1 MNSTDFNQSLEEYL
15 LAVRGPKHL
24 PNSIVVPITV
34 VYVLI
39 FVTGVFGNVAVCLVI
54 VRNASMRTATNYY
67 LFSLS
72 VSDLTLLILGLPYD
86 LGVFWQQYPWSLG
99 LAMCKIR
106 ALVSEMS
113 SYTSVLTIV
122 AFSMERYLAICHPLH
137 SYAMSNLERAV
148 KIIAFLWL
156 LSLVSATPFAVFTTV
171 SYVDY
176 PPGSGQE
183 VQESAFCAMLEQD
196 IPEHWPIYEISSCLF
211 FLLPMCVILVLY
223 ALMGARIRG
232 SSKDQSLRNRLSSV
246 HGDQRS
252 ADSRTRSII
261 RMLAAV
267 VVAFFLCW
275 APFHAQ
281 RLIYLYGKD
290 APNYSEINEW
300 MYYITGILYY
310 FSSTVN
316 PILYSVMSAR
326 YRVAFRKTICRCLS
340 PSSSNPADDET
351 TSVYRAHHHHNN
363 NNNYNNNGLR
373 YNGSV
378 LSRGRSGYRGGGGS
392 VVVDVGSSSR
402 SRAAPR
408 LPEETSK
415 LIDRGVPT
423 PGADDARRSVSFG
436 ERASDVVVVLG
447 GPASNGKAKTVATAA
462 GSHPYKEVEDAL
474 RQTMACHDLEEKNN
488 RETHI

>member
-1 MNSTDFNQSLEEYL
+1 
-15 LAVRGPKHL
+15 
-24 PNSIVVPITV
+24 
-34 VYVLI
+34 
-39 FVTGVFGNVAVCLVI
+39 
-54 VRNASMRTATNYY
+54 
-67 LFSLS
+67 
-72 VSDLTLLILGLPYD
+72 
-86 LGVFWQQYPWSLG
+86 
-99 LAMCKIR
+99 MCKIR

-156 LSLVSATPFAVFTTV
+156 LSLVSASPFAVFTTI

-176 PPGSGQE
+176 PPGSGRE
-183 VQESAFCAMLEQD
+183 VMESAFCAMMEQD
-196 IPEHWPIYEISSCLF
+196 IPEHWPIYEISSFLF
-211 FLLPMCVILVLY
+211 FMLPMCVILVLY
-223 ALMGARIRG
+223 VLMGIKIRNR
-232 SSKDQSLRNRLSSV
+232 KDKSLCNRLSSV
-246 HGDQRS
+246 HSDQRS
-252 ADSRTRSII
+252 SDSRTRSII
-261 RMLAAV
+261 RMLGKNEGSKKVGSNSERTVRQVLRFDLRNVHLFRVAASV

-326 YRVAFRKTICRCLS
+326 YRVAFRKTICRCLRS
-340 PSSSNPADDET
+340 PSAAGKVDDA
-351 TSVYRAHHHHNN
+351 TSAYRD
-363 NNNYNNNGLR
+363 NNGLR

-378 LSRGRSGYRGGGGS
+378 VSRGRSFVGRTSVVLDGVGGS
-392 VVVDVGSSSR
+392 ASSYK
-402 SRAAPR
+402 PR
-408 LPEETSK
+408 PTVRRPNDEVLK
-415 LIDRGVPT
+415 LIDRTFAEEEAKKVVCFSDVP
-423 PGADDARRSVSFG
+423 
-436 ERASDVVVVLG
+436 SDVVVVME
-447 GPASNGKAKTVATAA
+447 PASNGKARTMTA
-462 GSHPYKEVEDAL
+462 GSPYKDADDAL
-474 RQTMACHDLEEKNN
+474 KDAIASQDLEKN